1 MNKITRR
8 DELMVPKVTTGP
20 ISASSKVYSSPEG
33 HPDVCV
39 PFREIAL
46 TDPEQPTFRVY
57 DPSGP
62 YTDAAA
68 TIDVERG
75 LPRLREAWI
84 RERGGVEAYDGRE
97 VKPEDNGNVRGK
109 ALARDFPNKPRP
121 LRGAADSPAGSRA
134 PAQGITQLEYARAGI
149 VTKEMIY
156 VAHREN
162 IGRKAVLERAKMALA
177 DGESFGAS
185 IPEHITPEFVRDEI
199 ARGRAI
205 IPSNINHA
213 ELEPMIIGR
222 NFLVKV
228 NANIGNSAVTSSVEE
243 EVEKMVWA
251 IRWGA
256 DTVMDLSTGR
266 NIHNTR
272 EWILRNSP
280 VPIGT
285 VPIYQ
290 ALEKCGGD
298 PVKLTWEM
306 YKDTLIEQCEQGVDY
321 FTIHAGVRLAYVPLT
336 ANRMT
341 GIVSRGGSIM
351 AKWCLAH
358 HRESFL
364 YERFDEICDI
374 MRKYDVSF
382 SLGDGLRPGSIADA
396 NDRAQFA
403 ELETLGELTKIAWA
417 KGCQVM
423 IEGPGHVPMHKIKI
437 NMDKQLRECGEAP
450 FYTLGPLTTDIAPGY
465 DHITS
470 GIGAAMIGWFG
481 TAMLCYV
488 TPKEHLGLPNRD
500 DVKVGVITYR
510 IAAHAA
516 DLAKGHPAAQLRDDA
531 LSKARFE
538 FRWEDQFNL
547 SLDPDSAR
555 TMHDET
561 LPKEAHKVA
570 HFCSMCG
577 PKFCSMKITQDV
589 RDYAAKINEAGVEL
603 AAETT
608 IVDPASASGLALEQ
622 QAKEGMAAMSA
633 KFREL
638 GGEVYVDA
646 DKVKAANKAL
656 G

>member
-1 MNKITRR
+1 MNVHERSVVT
-8 DELMVPKVTTGP
+8 PKVTTGP
-20 ISASSKVYSSPEG
+20 IAGSRKIYVAPEAA
-33 HPDVCV
+33 PDLRV
-39 PFREIAL
+39 PVREVVL
-46 TDPEQPTFRVY
+46 TEAAAEPPVPVY

-62 YTDAAA
+62 YTDPNA
-68 TIDVERG
+68 TIDVDAG
-75 LPRLREAWI
+75 LPRTRIEWV
-84 RERGGVEAYDGRE
+84 RERGGVEAYDGRII
-97 VKPEDNGNVRGK
+97 KPEDNGGVGDK
-109 ALARDFPNKPRP
+109 HLARVFPKNHRP
-121 LRGAADSPAGSRA
+121 LRALTGKPV
-134 PAQGITQLEYARAGI
+134 TQFEWARAGVI
-149 VTKEMIY
+149 TKEMVY
-156 VAHREN
+156 VAAREN
-162 IGRKAVLERAKMALA
+162 LGRKVKLERAEAALA

-185 IPEHITPEFVRDEI
+185 VPAFVTPEFVRSEV

-222 NFLVKV
+222 NFLTKI

-243 EVEKMVWA
+243 EIEKMVWA

-266 NIHNTR
+266 NIHTTR
-272 EWILRNSP
+272 EWIIRNSP

-290 ALEKCGGD
+290 ALEKVDGD
-298 PVKLTWEM
+298 PVKLTWEV

-336 ANRMT
+336 ANRVT

-358 HRESFL
+358 HKESFL
-364 YERFDEICDI
+364 YEHFDEICDL
-374 MRKYDVSF
+374 MRRYDVSF

-403 ELETLGELTKIAWA
+403 ELETLGELTNIAWD

-437 NMDKQLRECGEAP
+437 NMDKQLKECGEAP

-470 GIGAAMIGWFG
+470 AIGAAMIGWFG
-481 TAMLCYV
+481 CAMLCYV
-488 TPKEHLGLPNRD
+488 TPKEHLGLPDRD
-500 DVKVGVITYR
+500 DVKDGVIAYK
-510 IAAHAA
+510 IAAHAG
-516 DLAKGHPAAQLRDDA
+516 DLAKGHPAAQIRDDA
-531 LSKARFE
+531 LSRARFE
-538 FRWEDQFNL
+538 FRWVDQFNL
-547 SLDPDSAR
+547 SLDPDTAR
-555 TMHDET
+555 EYHDET
-561 LPKEAHKVA
+561 LPKDAHKVA

-589 RDYAAKINEAGVEL
+589 RDYAATLNDPAGAGASAAAGAAEAGM
-603 AAETT
+603 AE
-608 IVDPASASGLALEQ
+608 
-622 QAKEGMAAMSA
+622 MSK
-633 KFREL
+633 KFRDM
-638 GGEVYVDA
+638 GGEVYVERDA
-646 DKVKAANKAL
+646 VRASNKVF
-656 G
+656 